1 MFAPTKTWR
10 RWHVAIN
17 KKQRRF
23 AVTSAIAATASVPLV
38 QARGHRIESLN
49 EVPLVVDDG
58 AVKDLQK
65 TKQAVQL
72 LETLKAL
79 EDVTHAKESRKLRA
93 GKGKLRNRRY
103 VSRRGPLIVYDEKG
117 DFTRAFRNLPGVELA
132 QVTRLNLLKLAPGG
146 HLGRFV
152 IWTKSA
158 FEKLDTVYGSHQE
171 ASKLKE
177 GFKLPRAKISI
188 SDLSRLI
195 NSDEVQSV
203 VRPAKPH
210 PHRAL
215 RKKNPLKNL
224 AARVKLNP
232 YALTQVR
239 NNLLAE
245 ERSKKRRRPDAAKQK
260 EKKKARQ
267 SKIKAIKKRR
277 AQSYKDLLA

>member
-10 RWHVAIN
+10 RWHVAVN

-23 AVTSAIAATASVPLV
+23 AVTSALAATASVPLV
-38 QARGHRIESLN
+38 QARGHRIEGLS
-49 EVPLVVDDG
+49 EVPLVVDDS

-72 LETLKAL
+72 LETLKAY
-79 EDVTHAKESRKLRA
+79 EDVTRAKDSRKLRA

-103 VSRRGPLIVYDEKG
+103 VSRRGPLVVYDEKG

-158 FEKLDTVYGSHQE
+158 FEKLDTVYGSHQQ
-171 ASKLKE
+171 ASKLKK
-177 GFKLPRAKISI
+177 GFKLPHAKIAI
-188 SDLSRLI
+188 SDLNRLI

-203 VRPAKPH
+203 VRPVKPPQRRSVH
-210 PHRAL
+210 
-215 RKKNPLKNL
+215 KKNPLKNL
-224 AARVKLNP
+224 GVRVKLNP
-232 YALTQVR
+232 YVLTQVR
-239 NNLLAE
+239 DNLLRE
-245 ERSKKRRRPDAAKQK
+245 EREKKRKLPTPEKQK
-260 EKKKARQ
+260 EQKKATQ
-267 SKIKAIKKRR
+267 KKIKAIKKRR
-277 AQSYKDLLA
+277 AQNYKDLLA